1 MKYLIDFKPH
11 ATEQDIQS
19 YILSISATVVKVF
32 DRFQGTYLVD
42 TPNVPPMS
50 DIIEHLVADDN
61 NHINLHSTIIVLDQA
76 YGQNTLAGDVL
87 QIDPNLNE
95 NWWKTFSLSDVD
107 FDASMITVDR
117 RGSNAVVYVLDS
129 GTNTTHP
136 DFTGASVTN
145 IWSYAGD
152 VLPNN
157 DSNGHGTAIASIV
170 AGRSCGITNAQV
182 RGVKIFDQNIP
193 TRQSDMIDALNA
205 IFNDYT
211 NNFSNSENMG
221 AIVNCSWTIDK
232 NPLIE
237 SKIQHMIN
245 SGMLFVCAAG
255 NSGMPIDNT
264 TPASMADVLTVG
276 AYNSDFQPC
285 SFSNYTGTS
294 ATVLTQ
300 GDTNHGALDGWAP
313 GQDIYVAIPGG
324 GYGNA
329 SGTSMAAGVLSAV
342 LAYNLSW
349 HLPEFRTAMPSNSFM
364 TNGSLSRRGLLN
376 LSDPKY
382 AQSVNRIATF
392 FYRIAPSQ
400 TYSVFSRA
408 VEGSPR
414 ILNMFSPHYV
424 EKIEYDVE
432 LPDGLKI
439 SNTGRL
445 YGIAPLIVDSDI
457 DYQHTV
463 IPLRVS
469 FRNGSVQNYDLEIF
483 TYRNG
488 LVPSELAQDDPV
500 LNLKLQ
506 AGSCTLGECELD
518 GCSDDCAEIEP
529 CQTFPA
535 PGCGSKIQCNC
546 PSG

>member
-1 MKYLIDFKPH
+1 
-11 ATEQDIQS
+11 
-19 YILSISATVVKVF
+19 
-32 DRFQGTYLVD
+32 
-42 TPNVPPMS
+42 
-50 DIIEHLVADDN
+50 
-61 NHINLHSTIIVLDQA
+61 
-76 YGQNTLAGDVL
+76 
-87 QIDPNLNE
+87 
-95 NWWKTFSLSDVD
+95 
-107 FDASMITVDR
+107 
-117 RGSNAVVYVLDS
+117 
-129 GTNTTHP
+129 
-136 DFTGASVTN
+136 
-145 IWSYAGD
+145 
-152 VLPNN
+152 
-157 DSNGHGTAIASIV
+157 
-170 AGRSCGITNAQV
+170 
-182 RGVKIFDQNIP
+182 
-193 TRQSDMIDALNA
+193 MIDALNA

-349 HLPEFRTAMPSNSFM
+349 HLPEFRTAMPSNFFM
-364 TNGSLSRRGLLN
+364 TSGSLSRRGLLN

-445 YGIAPLIVDSDI
+445 YGIAPLIVDSYI

-506 AGSCTLGECELD
+506 AGNCTLGECELD
-518 GCSDDCAEIEP
+518 GCFDNCAQIEP

-535 PGCGSKIQCNC
+535 PGCGSKLQCNC